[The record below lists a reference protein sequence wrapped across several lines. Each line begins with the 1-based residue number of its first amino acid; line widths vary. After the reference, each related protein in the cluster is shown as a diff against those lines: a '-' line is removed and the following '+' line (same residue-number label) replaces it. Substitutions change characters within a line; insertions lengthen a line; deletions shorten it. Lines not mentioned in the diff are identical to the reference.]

1 MREPFVALSLWELRA
16 LLILGFCVI
25 NARMADVRHIGHQD
39 NLQCSCRPNLLCCG
53 EGCFLVLSNNM
64 GGEGAIM
71 RLCMHQV
78 TLRSCRTDAEL
89 RDYAGQPQPNA
100 VPHRLMTSFYL
111 RNRKWRNKFL
121 VNSLLHL

>member
-1 MREPFVALSLWELRA
+1 MREPFVAPSLLGIGSTIDIGILRYKCKN
-16 LLILGFCVI
+16 G
-25 NARMADVRHIGHQD
+25 RSHIGHQD
-39 NLQCSCRPNLLCCG
+39 NLQCCRPNLLCWG

-121 VNSLLHL
+121 VNSLWDL

>member
-1 MREPFVALSLWELRA
+1 MQEWQTYVT
-16 LLILGFCVI
+16 LGIKTIFSV
-25 NARMADVRHIGHQD
+25 
-39 NLQCSCRPNLLCCG
+39 CSCGPNLLCCG
-53 EGCFLVLSNNM
+53 EWCFLVLSNNM

-121 VNSLLHL
+121 VNCSSQPSMVHWLSSSIFPFCRRPSVPLW